1 MRIRKVL
8 VATLFGAALTFG
20 SSSQAA
26 VLFQDSFDSDA
37 LTSALNFNS
46 LANWTVSNGTIDY
59 IRSGNYYINCVG
71 GTGGCID
78 MDGSTGDAGRITSTA
93 TYALTAGVSYT
104 LSGQVSGNQ
113 RGGTADGISLGL
125 LDSITGDPL
134 ITFTNSLIASG
145 ASFGTRSVTVTYQ
158 TNRTVRL
165 FFEGLGGDYYGV
177 ILDNV
182 LFADDGSSTV
192 VSEPGTALLA
202 GLGLLLA
209 AMHRRRIR
217 G

>member
-26 VLFQDSFDSDA
+26 VLFQDSFD
-37 LTSALNFNS
+37 
-46 LANWTVSNGTIDY
+46 
-59 IRSGNYYINCVG
+59 
-71 GTGGCID
+71 
-78 MDGSTGDAGRITSTA
+78 MDGSSGDAGRITSIA
-93 TYALTAGVSYT
+93 TFTLTAGVSYT

-113 RGGTADGISLGL
+113 RGAAADSISLGL
-125 LDSITGDPL
+125 LDSITGNPL
-134 ITFTNSLIASG
+134 IEFTYSSIASG
-145 ASFGTRSVTVTYQ
+145 ASFGTQSTTVTFLKNQ
-158 TNRTVRL
+158 TVRL
-165 FFEGLGGDYYGV
+165 FFEGVGGDNYGV

-182 LFADDGSSTV
+182 LFVDDGSSTA
-192 VSEPGTALLA
+192 VSEPGTALLG